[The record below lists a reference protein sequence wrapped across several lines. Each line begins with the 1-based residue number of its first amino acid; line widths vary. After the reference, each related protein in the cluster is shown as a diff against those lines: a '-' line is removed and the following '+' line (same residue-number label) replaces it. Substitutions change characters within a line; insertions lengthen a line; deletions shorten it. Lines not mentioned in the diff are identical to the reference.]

1 MKSATFLI
9 QKIDFLKTETVK
21 TRKNFPRP
29 LGGTLCMFCEKICTI
44 SATLLTQKNNFLKNK
59 DQCVHLTQKSVL
71 LETKIFTPVT
81 LLCHAHSVAQCASFA
96 KILIQEDVWFSRD
109 SIIFDSFAVVCVQ
122 FTAIHTKKC
131 KFFLDTKKVEFFPG
145 TFSHTHSVAQCT
157 SFAHTSCTNAGAVN
171 EEQHCVCP

>member
-1 MKSATFLI
+1 MHVL
-9 QKIDFLKTETVK
+9 
-21 TRKNFPRP
+21 RKNLYNFSD
-29 LGGTLCMFCEKICTI
+29 TI
-44 SATLLTQKNNFLKNK
+44 DTKNNFLKNK

-145 TFSHTHSVAQCT
+145 TFSHAHSVAQCA
-157 SFAHTSCTNAGAVN
+157 SFAHTSCTNAGAV
-171 EEQHCVCP
+171 HCVCPYTSCKTHVCDQLLRYVSHVCHT